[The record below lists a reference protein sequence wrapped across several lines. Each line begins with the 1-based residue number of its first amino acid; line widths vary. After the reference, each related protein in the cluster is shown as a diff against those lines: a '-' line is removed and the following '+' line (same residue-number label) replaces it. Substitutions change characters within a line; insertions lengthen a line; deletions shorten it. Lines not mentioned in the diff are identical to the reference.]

1 MIIPEITRDLM
12 GVQTPRITCCPQ
24 FTNSLGDAAIEL
36 ARMAGLE
43 LDPWQQW
50 LLRCALG
57 QREETYYNDLLG
69 LYLPKSA
76 AYEIGVVLARQNGK
90 GSFLEALELAWLF
103 LCGVKTIVHSAHE
116 FATSR
121 EHFQRIEGLI
131 TNTPELKGELA
142 RGGIKWSHGDESITI
157 QQTDPETGERMA
169 SQRLLFKTRT
179 KGAIR
184 GFSPDKIVM
193 DEAMILKQEAVKAM
207 MYALSARPDGQMVYT
222 GSAGDEES
230 EHFGRV
236 RERGIKG
243 NDPRLFFAE
252 WSADICD
259 VMCRPDCTDHD
270 DPAKPETWAKAN
282 PALGYRIQAE
292 NVASE
297 YAADPEGFLQERL
310 SVGNW
315 PKSGEAWAVIPES
328 AWLARVDEL
337 SSIQTAPVFSID
349 TSPDQKWSCIAA
361 VGGNGED
368 GVHGEITG
376 KVLGDGE
383 VRMDYRPGTRWV
395 IERAKELNKRH
406 KRAIW
411 VLDKGTQAG
420 TYIPALE
427 KAGLKIISPTTR
439 EVAQA
444 CGDFYAA
451 VVPRGEGQKPDFWH
465 IGQEDLSTAV
475 ANAGKRDLADLW
487 AWDKRNSAS
496 DITPLV
502 AVTNA
507 LWGYR
512 QTVNKP
518 KPKPMAAWGR

>member
-1 MIIPEITRDLM
+1 MTVLEIPANLM
-12 GVQTPRITCCPQ
+12 GVQRPRISCCPEYAS
-24 FTNSLGDAAIEL
+24 TLGDAAIEL

-50 LLRCALG
+50 LLRNALG
-57 QREETYYNDLLG
+57 QTDQTYYNSVLG
-69 LYLPKSA
+69 CYMPKSS

-142 RGGIKWSHGDESITI
+142 RGGIKWSHGDESITLA
-157 QQTDPETGERMA
+157 TG
-169 SQRLLFKTRT
+169 QRLLFKTRT

-207 MYALSARPDGQMVYT
+207 MYAMSARPDAQIVYT

-243 NDPRLFFAE
+243 SDPRLFFAE
-252 WSADICD
+252 WSADICT
-259 VMCRPDCTDHD
+259 VMCRPDCTEHD
-270 DPAKPETWAKAN
+270 DPNNPLTWAKAN
-282 PALGYRIQAE
+282 PALGYRIQAP
-292 NVASE
+292 NVQSE
-297 YAADPEGFLQERL
+297 LLADPEGFLQERL

-315 PKSGEAWAVIPES
+315 PKSGEAWAVIPEA

-337 SSIQTAPVFSID
+337 SSIQTTPVFSID

-361 VGGNGED
+361 VGGNAEG

-376 KVLGDGE
+376 KELGDGS

-395 IERAKELNKRH
+395 IERAKEIH
-406 KRAIW
+406 KRQPRAVW

-465 IGQEDLSTAV
+465 IDQPDLTTAV
-475 ANAGKRDLADLW
+475 ANAGKRELMDLW

-512 QTVNKP
+512 QGVNK
-518 KPKPMAAWGR
+518 KRPKPMAAWGR

>member
-1 MIIPEITRDLM
+1 VSLIEIPASLM
-12 GVQTPRITCCPQ
+12 GVQHPRITCCPEY
-24 FTNSLGDAAIEL
+24 TKTLGDAAIEL
-36 ARMAGLE
+36 ARMCGLE

-57 QREETYYNDLLG
+57 QTDDVYWNDVLG
-69 LYLPKSA
+69 CYMPKSA

-103 LCGVKTIVHSAHE
+103 LGGVRTIVHSAHE

-121 EHFQRIEGLI
+121 EHFQRVEGLI
-131 TNTPELKGELA
+131 TNTPELKSELT

-157 QQTDPETGERMA
+157 QQKHPDGSLMPM
-169 SQRLLFKTRT
+169 QRLLFKTRT

-193 DEAMILKQEAVKAM
+193 DEAMILKQDAVKAM
-207 MYALSARPDGQMVYT
+207 VYAMSARPDAQLVYT

-236 RERGIKG
+236 RDRGIKAS
-243 NDPRLFFAE
+243 DPRLFFAE
-252 WSADICD
+252 WSADICS
-259 VMCRPDCTDHD
+259 VMCRADCTMHDNPD
-270 DPAKPETWAKAN
+270 DPHVWAKAN
-282 PALGYRIQAE
+282 PALGYRIQAI
-292 NVASE
+292 NVQSE
-297 YAADPEGFLQERL
+297 RQADPEGFLQERL

-315 PKSGEAWAVIPES
+315 PKSGEAWGVIPED
-328 AWLARVDEL
+328 AWKARIDEL
-337 SSIQTAPVFSID
+337 SSIQGPVSFSID
-349 TSPDQKWSCIAA
+349 TSPDQAYSCITA
-361 VGGNGED
+361 VGMNGEG

-376 KVLGDGE
+376 KELESGVKL
-383 VRMDYRPGTRWV
+383 DYRPGTRWV
-395 IERAKELNKRH
+395 IERAKELNSRH
-406 KRAIW
+406 RGCTW
-411 VLDKGTQAG
+411 VIDKGTQAG

-444 CGDFYAA
+444 CGEFYAS
-451 VVPRGEGQKPDFWH
+451 VVPRGDGRDPDFWH
-465 IGQEDLSTAV
+465 IDQPELSTAV

-512 QTVNKP
+512 QSVNKKRP
-518 KPKPMAAWGR
+518 KPAAAWGR